1 MTYSLH
7 ELSSKYENL
16 WDQQDNLFSEFS
28 KLKTRQEN
36 IEYSN
41 LFVYKLERDVS
52 EIRNKIMSLDK
63 IITHIYDISENLQYD
78 KLEENNGPS
87 YYILILI
94 SIIVVIFA
102 IVCIGPA
109 ISQ

>member
-1 MTYSLH
+1 MSYTLN

-41 LFVYKLERDVS
+41 LFMYKLERDVS

-63 IITHIYDISENLQYD
+63 MITTIQYD
-78 KLEENNGPS
+78 KIQHVEPNGPC
-87 YYILILI
+87 YYILIFT
-94 SIIVVIFA
+94 SIIVVILA
-102 IVCIGPA
+102 IVCIVPA
-109 ISQ
+109 TSQ